1 MRSISSHD
9 CWRMIR
15 YIAVFCLALS
25 LLGGQ
30 HVAAQG
36 TGYVFAYFEGPW
48 PTGGNT
54 GVFLSYSDDGLEFAP
69 LNDGNPVLTPPQ
81 PPDFP
86 SGENVTRD
94 PSVVYGPDGLFHMV
108 WTSGIDAKTIGYS
121 SSPDLV
127 NWSDP
132 ARIEI
137 WGSGD
142 DVTHTWAPELYYDEQ
157 EEEYLVVFASDVDGR
172 SLRLYS
178 VETTDFSSFTSP
190 SVFYY
195 NGYPVI
201 DGMIAEDVDND
212 QFVMVMRE
220 DIGSG
225 ANVWM
230 ATSDTARG
238 PWTRTDDPVVG
249 TWTDVDTDPAEG
261 PCIVKIDDLWHLY
274 WDAHNVGELRVATS
288 PDLENWTSRRD
299 VAALPA
305 DGRHGTVFAAP
316 TSAIGW
322 DIPYVRADLNED
334 GQVDFVDWG
343 IFNSYHLTDLSG
355 LSEGQ
360 QALAGD
366 LDGDGDN
373 DYDDFR
379 RFKSDYIWKNGES
392 AFAALFRGAVPEPS
406 SFGLAAI
413 AAVAGLF
420 VRSRKRQQAR

>member
-1 MRSISSHD
+1 MRAITLRLRLGSR
-9 CWRMIR
+9 CV
-15 YIAVFCLALS
+15 ACFGVALA

-30 HVAAQG
+30 VVAAQG

-48 PTGGNT
+48 PTGGDS
-54 GVFLSYSDDGLEFAP
+54 GIYLSYSHDGLEFVP

-108 WTSGIDAKTIGYS
+108 WTSGIEAKTIGYS

-132 ARIEI
+132 ERVEI
-137 WGSGD
+137 WGASD

-157 EEEYLVVFASDVDGR
+157 EEDYLVVFASDVDGH
-172 SLRLYS
+172 SHRLYS
-178 VETTDFSSFTSP
+178 VETTDFSSFSSP
-190 SVFYY
+190 ELFYY

-220 DIGSG
+220 DIGGG

-238 PWTRTDDPVVG
+238 PWTRTEDPVVG
-249 TWTDVDTDPAEG
+249 TWTTVDNDPAEG
-261 PCIVKIDDLWHLY
+261 PCLIKIDDTWHLY
-274 WDAHNVGELRVATS
+274 WDAHNVGDLRTATS
-288 PDLENWTSRRD
+288 TDLVNWTNRSD
-299 VAALPA
+299 VAALP
-305 DGRHGTVFAAP
+305 DEGRHGTVFAAP
-316 TSAIGW
+316 TSVIGW

-334 GQVDFVDWG
+334 GQVDFLDWNIFSANHLVDLG
-343 IFNSYHLTDLSG
+343 G
-355 LSEGQ
+355 LSAVEQG
-360 QALAGD
+360 LAGD

-373 DYDDFR
+373 DFLDFR
-379 RFKSDYIWKNGES
+379 LFKQDYIQTHGAS
-392 AFAALFRGAVPEPS
+392 AFAALVAGAVPEPS
-406 SFGLAAI
+406 TCSLIVVAAAALLATR
-413 AAVAGLF
+413 
-420 VRSRKRQQAR
+420 VRRNR